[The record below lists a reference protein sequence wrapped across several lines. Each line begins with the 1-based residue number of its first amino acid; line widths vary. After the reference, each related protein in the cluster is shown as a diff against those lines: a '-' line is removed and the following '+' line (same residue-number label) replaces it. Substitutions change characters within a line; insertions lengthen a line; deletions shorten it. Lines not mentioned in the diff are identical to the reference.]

1 MLRFGIKTAAR
12 AAAARGSTSAAA
24 AAARGS
30 IPRALFSSFP
40 EHEVIAMPA
49 LSPTMEAGTIARWVL
64 KEGEAITAG
73 DVICEIETD
82 KATVDFEAVD
92 DGYLA
97 KILVEAGSGEIK
109 VGAPIGVSVED
120 EVDAGAFKSFTVE
133 DAGDLPASAASPVE
147 ESPAS
152 ASPEAPPPAPANPP
166 PASVPSSSPGGRVF
180 ASPLARRAASERGI
194 ALDGVLGTGP
204 NGRIIFA
211 NVDSMVGTMSAS
223 MSESSRQL
231 AAALAQ
237 SKRDVPHYYL
247 TAEVDVVE
255 LLGAVAEMNAK
266 IGDGHPISLN
276 DFVLKACAL
285 AMEDVPDANASWG
298 EDSITRYA
306 RTDINVAVG
315 GADGVSLPVLED
327 VTSKGI
333 GAISRDSGDLH
344 QKAAEGQLTAE
355 DSRIGSFS
363 VYNVGAFGVDAF
375 APIIL
380 PPQAAALG
388 VGAIKRVV
396 VPDVDSSV
404 RIVDKL
410 PVTLSCDH
418 RVIDGAVGAQW
429 LQAFRGRLS
438 NPMSMLL

>member
-1 MLRFGIKTAAR
+1 M
-12 AAAARGSTSAAA
+12 
-24 AAARGS
+24 
-30 IPRALFSSFP
+30 
-40 EHEVIAMPA
+40 
-49 LSPTMEAGTIARWVL
+49 
-64 KEGEAITAG
+64 
-73 DVICEIETD
+73 
-82 KATVDFEAVD
+82 
-92 DGYLA
+92 
-97 KILVEAGSGEIK
+97 
-109 VGAPIGVSVED
+109 
-120 EVDAGAFKSFTVE
+120 
-133 DAGDLPASAASPVE
+133 
-147 ESPAS
+147 
-152 ASPEAPPPAPANPP
+152 
-166 PASVPSSSPGGRVF
+166 
-180 ASPLARRAASERGI
+180 
-194 ALDGVLGTGP
+194 
-204 NGRIIFA
+204 
-211 NVDSMVGTMSAS
+211 
-223 MSESSRQL
+223 
-231 AAALAQ
+231 
-237 SKRDVPHYYL
+237 
-247 TAEVDVVE
+247 DVVE
-255 LLGAVAEMNAK
+255 LLGAVAEMNAT

-404 RIVDKL
+404 R
-410 PVTLSCDH
+410 TQTS
-418 RVIDGAVGAQW
+418 
-429 LQAFRGRLS
+429 FR
-438 NPMSMLL
+438 